1 MKRNRFY
8 SVAYVVLWPIIHVL
22 FLLSVKGRE
31 RIPQGNAV
39 FCCNH
44 SSNWDPLLIMIAAGY
59 SHQLFALAKIEISH
73 WPVVGQILKMAGMI
87 FVDRGKADIG
97 AIRSAMKYLKNNQQV
112 LIFPEGTR
120 VSEED
125 SAAAKGGV
133 SMLAVRTN
141 SPIIPVYLDS
151 NKKLFHRTHIVFG
164 EPYTLQVAGRKG
176 TAEEYQTIADEA
188 LHRIY
193 ALKEEIAQ

>member
-164 EPYTLQVAGRKG
+164 EPYTPQVAGRKG

>member
-8 SVAYVVLWPIIHVL
+8 SVAYVVLGPIIHVL

-164 EPYTLQVAGRKG
+164 EPYTPQVAGRKG